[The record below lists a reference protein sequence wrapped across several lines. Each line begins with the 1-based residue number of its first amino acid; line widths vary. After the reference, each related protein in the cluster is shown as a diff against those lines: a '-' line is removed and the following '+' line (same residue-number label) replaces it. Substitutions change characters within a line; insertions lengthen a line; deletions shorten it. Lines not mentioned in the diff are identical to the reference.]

1 MTRKFLFNVGAIELM
16 RFFKTRGLNLF
27 FALLVGLI
35 LSSCNSSEKL
45 ALQEATSTGP
55 FDARQMITL
64 RVSSPSAL
72 SYYAAARFLEQAT
85 FGYTASDVALVQQ
98 IGMSAWIDQ
107 QLSLPASQIDWSF
120 ICCYDKN
127 SPIAATNAVW
137 FFPYNSILD
146 LAISGKDQLRLRT
159 TFSLSN
165 FIPASG
171 HPPAQVA
178 YFNFMQTNAFSK
190 YGDFLKSL
198 TLNATMGA
206 FLNLDQD
213 KNPAACSNCSFN
225 ENYPRELLQLF
236 SMGTKMLN
244 QDGSLLL
251 DSKGNPIPTY
261 TQDDVSN
268 MARLLSGWEPD
279 TFNKKLGAAD
289 NGAFEYPLVNQNPLA
304 HDTSAKKLLGTSIPA
319 GGTSDQDLNQVVKI
333 IMAQTNVA
341 PFISLRLIQHLV
353 TSAPSPAYI
362 SRVAGVFSTSQGD
375 LKQVIKSILLDP
387 EARAGDNPSS
397 TNNATGKIRE
407 PFLFTTQVWRAL
419 GCTKGPASMGDPN
432 MRAML
437 IYEKPFGFDT
447 VFGYYEPN
455 YQPVGSSRLSPESKL
470 DNSTMFADM
479 SSLLSYYSDPSA
491 IKLLNAAGCNVNTL
505 INSYSTPDN
514 YISLINQMF
523 FKQALPTVIQNGALN
538 LMQTTF
544 RPGMGNDAAFA
555 LKVTSFLLSTP
566 AFGVMK

>member
-1 MTRKFLFNVGAIELM
+1 MKFL
-16 RFFKTRGLNLF
+16 KTRVVNLF

-45 ALQEATSTGP
+45 ALQDSTSTGP

-107 QLSLPASQIDWSF
+107 QLSLPASTIDWSF
-120 ICCYDKN
+120 ICCYDEN

-198 TLNATMGA
+198 TLNSTMGA

-244 QDGSLLL
+244 QDGSLML

-268 MARLLSGWEPD
+268 MARLLSGWEPEL
-279 TFNKKLGAAD
+279 F
-289 NGAFEYPLVNQNPLA
+289 
-304 HDTSAKKLLGTSIPA
+304 
-319 GGTSDQDLNQVVKI
+319 GGRS
-333 IMAQTNVA
+333 
-341 PFISLRLIQHLV
+341 
-353 TSAPSPAYI
+353 
-362 SRVAGVFSTSQGD
+362 
-375 LKQVIKSILLDP
+375 
-387 EARAGDNPSS
+387 
-397 TNNATGKIRE
+397 
-407 PFLFTTQVWRAL
+407 
-419 GCTKGPASMGDPN
+419 
-432 MRAML
+432 
-437 IYEKPFGFDT
+437 
-447 VFGYYEPN
+447 
-455 YQPVGSSRLSPESKL
+455 
-470 DNSTMFADM
+470 
-479 SSLLSYYSDPSA
+479 
-491 IKLLNAAGCNVNTL
+491 
-505 INSYSTPDN
+505 
-514 YISLINQMF
+514 
-523 FKQALPTVIQNGALN
+523 
-538 LMQTTF
+538 
-544 RPGMGNDAAFA
+544 
-555 LKVTSFLLSTP
+555 
-566 AFGVMK
+566 